1 MASPLDAFLDAG
13 IAWNIMEFHL
23 HFQEQHAC
31 AKKNNS
37 GWMFLILG
45 QASLLDYLNLF
56 DILNQ

>member
-31 AKKNNS
+31 AKKTTLV
-37 GWMFLILG
+37 GCF
-45 QASLLDYLNLF
+45 
-56 DILNQ
+56 